1 MKAIILAA
9 GMGTRMGKYTKDLPK
24 CMLNFN
30 GNTLI
35 ERQIGTLRSA
45 GIRDIIVVKGYMPE
59 KINISGVKYY
69 INEDYA
75 NTNMV
80 ETLMRAETEMNDD
93 ILVCYGDI
101 LYQKNVVEKVIE
113 ANVDIGV
120 TVDTDYLDYW
130 RARLDNWQDDV
141 ESMVIGK
148 GGNIV
153 EIGVPNCEL
162 EKAKVRYVGLL
173 KFSKKG
179 IEILKKIYHKNREKY
194 FDSSEKFMNSKC
206 FKKMYMTDMI
216 QLIINSG
223 QKVYPVKIQHGW
235 LEFDANEDYEK
246 EMEWLK
252 NGAIKRFF
260 NFGS

>member
-9 GMGTRMGKYTKDLPK
+9 GMGTRMDKYTKDLPK

-30 GNTLI
+30 GKTLI
-35 ERQIGTLRSA
+35 ERQVETLRSA
-45 GIRDIIVVKGYMPE
+45 GIKDVIVVKGYMPE
-59 KINISGVKYY
+59 KINISGVKYC
-69 INEDYA
+69 INEGYA
-75 NTNMV
+75 CTNMV
-80 ETLMRAETEMNDD
+80 ETLMRAEAEMDGE

-101 LYQKNVVEKVIE
+101 LYEKSVVKKVIE

-130 RARLDNWQDDV
+130 KARLDSWKEDV
-141 ESMVIGK
+141 ESLVVGEQ
-148 GGNIV
+148 GNIV
-153 EIGVPNCEL
+153 EIGVPHCKL
-162 EKAKVRYVGLL
+162 EKAKVRYVGLI

-179 IEILKKIYHKNREKY
+179 IGILKRVYHANREKY
-194 FDSSEKFMNSKC
+194 FDNDEKFMNSKS

-223 QKVYPVKIQHGW
+223 QKVYPVQIKHGW
-235 LEFDANEDYEK
+235 LEFDMNEDYEK
-246 EMEWLK
+246 AMEWLK
-252 NGAIKRFF
+252 NGTMRRFF